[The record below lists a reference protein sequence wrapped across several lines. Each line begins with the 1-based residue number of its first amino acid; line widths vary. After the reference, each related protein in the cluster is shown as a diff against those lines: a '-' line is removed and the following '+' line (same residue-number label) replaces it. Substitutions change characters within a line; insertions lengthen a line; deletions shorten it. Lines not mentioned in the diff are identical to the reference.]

1 SPHHLYFTSED
12 VRASNPAFKMN
23 PPLRSAR
30 DRAALIT
37 ALREGLCDFVATDH
51 APHEAEIKTEDLKTA
66 AYGTTGLETALRV
79 LFSLYNQGEIS
90 AERLVDVF
98 STKPAAF
105 LGLSATEGRIA
116 ADRPLRAVLAD
127 PRATATPITTQD
139 LASRSLNNCFLD
151 TPLHG
156 RIESVFVGDR
166 WFAR

>member
-1 SPHHLYFTSED
+1 KLLRQYRAARYHVLHVSSVQTLELVAAAKDEGLRATCEVSPHHLYFTSED

-23 PPLRSAR
+23 PPLRSER

-37 ALREGLCDFVATDH
+37 ALREGLCDFVANDH

-98 STKPAAF
+98 STK
-105 LGLSATEGRIA
+105 
-116 ADRPLRAVLAD
+116 
-127 PRATATPITTQD
+127 
-139 LASRSLNNCFLD
+139 
-151 TPLHG
+151 
-156 RIESVFVGDR
+156 
-166 WFAR
+166 